1 MTSALIREIRGRGI
15 PLPGDDIDT
24 DRIIPGRFLRCVTF
38 EGLEEHVFEDDR
50 HQNPDHPFNQERYRG
65 ASLLIVGRNFGCG
78 SSREHAPQALRRW
91 GIRGLIGES
100 FAEIF
105 FANCTA
111 IGLPCVSVSA
121 EDARWLREAV
131 VAHPEMELRLDL
143 ETMTVHAG
151 DRVLAAQMPEGARR
165 QFLEGTWNS
174 TFILLEAGEAIE
186 RTAARL
192 PYVAGF

>member
-1 MTSALIREIRGRGI
+1 MTSVAIREIVGRGI

-24 DRIIPGRFLRCVTF
+24 DRIIPGRFLRSVTF
-38 EGLEEHVFEDDR
+38 EGLEAHVFEDDR
-50 HQNPDHPFNQERYRG
+50 QQNPDHPFNQQRYRG
-65 ASLLIVGRNFGCG
+65 AVLLLVGRNFGCG

-111 IGLPCVSVSA
+111 IGVPCVTASA
-121 EDARWLREAV
+121 EDARWLRETVA
-131 VAHPEMELRLDL
+131 AHPELELRLDL
-143 ETMTVHAG
+143 EAMTVRAG
-151 DRVLAAQMPEGARR
+151 DRTIAVQMPEGVRQ
-165 QFLEGTWNS
+165 QFLHGTWNS
-174 TFILLEAGEAIE
+174 TFVLLEAGDAIE

-192 PYVAGF
+192 PYLAGF

>member
-1 MTSALIREIRGRGI
+1 MTSAAICEISGRGI

-24 DRIIPGRFLRCVTF
+24 DRIIPGRFLRSVTF
-38 EGLEEHVFEDDR
+38 DGLEAHVFEDDR
-50 HQNPDHPFNQERYRG
+50 QQNPKHPFNQRKYHG

-91 GIRGLIGES
+91 GIRGIIGVS

-111 IGLPCVSVSA
+111 IGVPCATVSA
-121 EDARWLREAV
+121 EDARWLQETVA
-131 VAHPEMELRLDL
+131 AHPELELRLSL
-143 ETMTVHAG
+143 ETMTVRAG
-151 DRVLAAQMPEGARR
+151 DRTIAAQMPEGARR

-192 PYVAGF
+192 PYLIGF

>member
-111 IGLPCVSVSA
+111 IGLPCVTVSA

-131 VAHPEMELRLDL
+131 AAHPEMELRLDV
-143 ETMTVHAG
+143 ETMTVQAE
-151 DRVLAAQMPEGARR
+151 DRVLAARMPEGVRR

-174 TFILLEAGEAIE
+174 TFVLLEAGEAIE